1 LRAHA
6 GGHALRQ
13 TDASGTG
20 KSQMEWRVD
29 TRVDADTVAYTLR
42 ENGKVIARNAV
53 AKEE

>member
-1 LRAHA
+1 
-6 GGHALRQ
+6 
-13 TDASGTG
+13 
-20 KSQMEWRVD
+20 MEWRVD